1 MASFSFPIG
10 LRASEFHPA
19 LCKAPSSPQAFLTK
33 SGDVGIVLA
42 IEGVDYECLDP
53 NTIDNVTRRP
63 GSALRLFDEKCR
75 IYQ

>member
-1 MASFSFPIG
+1 
-10 LRASEFHPA
+10 
-19 LCKAPSSPQAFLTK
+19 
-33 SGDVGIVLA
+33 VLA